1 MAVNLAELIGSVPS
15 RDTRRIEKIPLAKL
29 IPDPDNFYSMSG
41 IEGLA
46 DNIATA
52 GLQQPIVCY
61 VTPGNPDTYTVLSGH
76 RRREALLLLA
86 SEEPEKWQEAD
97 CIVERD
103 DVPLEARK
111 LRLLLANR
119 DTRRPTSADLSRQ
132 AEDME
137 KYIVSLK
144 AQGYEFPG
152 RLQDYVAK
160 TLETSKTK
168 LSKLKIIREGLNDGW
183 LKLWQDGK
191 CSDETAYKLAHQS
204 AELQGLL
211 YSRYRTKPRFLYS
224 WIVEDYAAALKK
236 IPTKCGHGFAVC
248 LNGRNE
254 TAKIIASAD
263 PLHCGCG
270 RCCCG
275 CPNLERCG
283 HSCVKAE
290 AEKKALKAA
299 TKEEK
304 AERAAKEAAHDAPII
319 AATTGFT
326 RRMVETAADKGIPD
340 EDVVKALGR
349 YDWDEDWTLI
359 ADGTKEVK
367 ADTAIPLG
375 YSVTGS
381 ALTRLIALAELLG
394 VSIDYLVTGK
404 ETSSVSAS
412 GAATF
417 PKGEGSDG
425 MCPDS
430 GQGWKSGRPAK
441 QVACIC
447 MVELIPGRR
456 MAMHLHW
463 NGEGWAQQGYGT
475 ELAVESEKVKYWIEV
490 PDGDY

>member
-1 MAVNLAELIGSVPS
+1 MAVSLVELIGSVPV

-29 IPDPDNFYSMSG
+29 VPDPDNFYSMQR
-41 IEGLA
+41 IESLA

-76 RRREALLLLA
+76 RRRAALQILA
-86 SEEPEKWQEAD
+86 EENPEKWTEAD

-119 DTRRPTSADLSRQ
+119 DTRKLTSADLSRE
-132 AEDME
+132 ATDME
-137 KYIVSLK
+137 KYIVALK
-144 AQGYEFPG
+144 EQGYEFPG
-152 RLQDYVAK
+152 RMQDYVAK
-160 TLETSKTK
+160 MLETSKTK
-168 LSKLKIIREGLNDGW
+168 LSKLKIIREGLTDGW

-191 CSDETAYKLAHQS
+191 LTDETAYKLAHQS

-211 YSRYRTKPRFLYS
+211 YNRYGNQSRNLYA
-224 WIVEDYAAALKK
+224 WRVEDCAAALKK
-236 IPTKCGHGFAVC
+236 IPTECKHGFAVC
-248 LNGRNE
+248 LNGREE

-275 CPNLERCG
+275 CYNLERCG

-290 AEKKALKAA
+290 AEKKALKKA

-319 AATTGFT
+319 EATTGFI
-326 RRMVETAADKGIPD
+326 RRMVETATDKGIPD

-349 YDWDEDWTLI
+349 YAWDRDWTLI
-359 ADGTKEVK
+359 ADGAKEVK
-367 ADTAIPLG
+367 ASTDIPLG

-381 ALTRLIALAELLG
+381 ALTKLIALAELLG
-394 VSIDYLVTGK
+394 VSIDYLVTGREPEAK
-404 ETSSVSAS
+404 C
-412 GAATF
+412 
-417 PKGEGSDG
+417 PK
-425 MCPDS
+425 S
-430 GQGWKSGRPAK
+430 GQGWQTANPVAGNKWYLCAYELVTGKLFYGR
-441 QVACIC
+441 
-447 MVELIPGRR
+447 LY
-456 MAMHLHW
+456 W
-463 NGEGWAQQGYGT
+463 DGEDWWMKLGDPSSVMT
-475 ELAVESEKVKYWIEV
+475 DMVKYWIEV
-490 PDGDY
+490 PGDGNH